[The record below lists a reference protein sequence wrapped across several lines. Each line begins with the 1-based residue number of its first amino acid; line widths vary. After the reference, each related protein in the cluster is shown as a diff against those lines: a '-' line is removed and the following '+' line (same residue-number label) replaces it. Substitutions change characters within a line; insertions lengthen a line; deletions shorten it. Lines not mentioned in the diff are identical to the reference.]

1 MKNNFL
7 VVIGMILIV
16 AASCKS
22 KAQKDAEKY
31 QNEINKMMEENSP
44 ANKADNQN
52 ASSVPTEMKNILGEW
67 TLDRTL
73 RDDNGNHI
81 IDGDEEK
88 TAIINPGGYMRLNA
102 DGTCKFETLM
112 DGTYE
117 IITEND
123 GRKWIAIKDLQGT
136 EYPPQLFINSVSEN
150 ELVINRVQG
159 GGSQFDIFKRL

>member
-44 ANKADNQN
+44 AKTADNQN

-102 DGTCKFETLM
+102 DGTCKFESVM

-117 IITEND
+117 IITEAD
-123 GRKWIAIKDLQGT
+123 GRKRLAIKDLAGT
-136 EYPPQLFINSVSEN
+136 KYPMSQFIVSVTDK
-150 ELVINRVQG
+150 ELVINNIA
-159 GGSQFDIFKRL
+159 GGSGFDVYKRP